1 MVAMFFVI
9 GFWFLCELLKPNK
22 KEVRT
27 AYTLTT
33 AKGSAIVIT
42 DLNSEKYEI
51 GQKVTRYG
59 MTYTVTNIKEV
70 NGTF

>member
-9 GFWFLCELLKPNK
+9 GFRFLYELLKPNK

-33 AKGSAIVIT
+33 AKGNSFVIT
-42 DLNSEKYEI
+42 DLNNAKYEI
-51 GQKVTRYG
+51 GQTVTRYG

-70 NGTF
+70 KGTF

>member
-9 GFWFLCELLKPNK
+9 GFWFLYELLKPNK

-27 AYTLTT
+27 AYTLVTS
-33 AKGSAIVIT
+33 KGSAIVIT

-51 GQKVTRYG
+51 GQTVARYG

-70 NGTF
+70 SGRF